1 MGPLGPPQLAGGDL
15 RARGRAAPALLRIGA
30 IALVT
35 AGIVAAIG
43 GSEAF
48 WVSVPAVLL
57 AIAVTDTR
65 AGAIIGA
72 AIVTAAA
79 ATSALAVSH
88 AGPPPPA
95 LALLVPAASA
105 AVLIVVRERL
115 ERDRDVLRSHALRD
129 PLTGISNRRS
139 LLIRADYEIA
149 RHVRARS
156 CFAVVMLDLDGF
168 KPLNDRYGHA
178 AGDDLLR
185 EVAIAIKRALRA
197 PDTVARIGGDEF
209 CVLAPETD
217 EPGTHRLAS
226 RISSAVDGVSAGSTG
241 VRASLGIAVFPQDG
255 RTVRD
260 LLDVADERLLAAKR
274 GRKRDRAAAR
284 RAA

>member
-1 MGPLGPPQLAGGDL
+1 MRSLGPPPLAGGDL
-15 RARGRAAPALLRIGA
+15 RARGRAAPAPLRVAA

-35 AGIVAAIG
+35 AGLVAAIG

-48 WVSVPAVLL
+48 WVCVPALML
-57 AIAVTDTR
+57 AIAASRTR
-65 AGAIIGA
+65 AGAVIGA

-79 ATSALAVSH
+79 AAPVVAVSH
-88 AGPPPPA
+88 AGSLPPLA

-115 ERDRDVLRSHALRD
+115 EHDRDVLRSHALRD
-129 PLTGISNRRS
+129 PLTGIANRRS

-156 CFAVVMLDLDGF
+156 CFAVVMLDLDGL

-226 RISSAVDGVSAGSTG
+226 RISTAIDGVSAGSAG
-241 VRASLGIAVFPQDG
+241 IRASLGIAVFPQDG
-255 RTVRD
+255 RSVSD
-260 LLDVADERLLAAKR
+260 LLHVADERLLAAKR
-274 GRKRDRAAAR
+274 GRKRDRVTR